1 MPLPPTVSRK
11 VSSASQSQP
20 QQQQKNSAIV
30 GVESSS
36 SELGIASSS
45 YTNSSTIA
53 SVSSTSSHQDHDS
66 GVVISS
72 TWMNEQQQQTNSKPL
87 LMVNRANIHKSVSS
101 SALSPNFTTN
111 INSSSSSTLSKDN
124 SKELDISSSSS
135 DAYVVTN
142 SKNHQ
147 PSMSSDSLKTHHS
160 INTIANNLTNN
171 LLLSNPS
178 PVLPSSSTNTATIK
192 NTLSLPNTTSRNLPP
207 TPTTSLLQQHHQPKS
222 FNQPQQTIN
231 TNTWAED
238 TNKRR
243 PSVRPLPSTVTRN
256 PTISTPAT
264 SYSVTTSQNSTLQ
277 PNLTSTNT
285 VLNKT
290 TTNTTSNNPSIIIPP
305 LFQPYG
311 VNSITTQNIFA
322 GDSLPQVV
330 SDVTKPPSSII
341 SSKTPTPSHHSS
353 PTIYSNRNFSQ
364 NSFSSASNQNAV
376 KLSPKQSNEDQS
388 VSVAKLPTK
397 SLPSTP
403 TNRSDNI
410 TKDDSKYST
419 PPSSSSS
426 FKKLSSSP
434 KTHHRKATTFTSSP
448 ILSSNEDVTMENSKN
463 SESSHNNSSNVGG
476 DAQEALA
483 IERFLRNYIFDI
495 IGDTKFIS
503 LASVVKWMTLETFYE
518 VLTSWCVIN
527 LNSKRT
533 FIKQNRFFII
543 EELNRHRTELYS
555 HLENRKN
562 FSILYHSIKKN
573 FDIIMQQLNTGSDNI
588 TTSVKKDMVQVLFSL
603 MKIDELATQ
612 NMKISIQSSENISP
626 AMTTIPISSQSK
638 QLEFSSKL
646 NTPLVF
652 EDDSEVVNEHLQ
664 KATPQ
669 KQILYEKLSS
679 VIETF
684 EKKKENIETKIVD
697 KTEKVVTTLGSSVRA
712 TIEVGQDKLKSFV
725 ETANSLKEQT
735 KMTSTKP
742 EKIKIVDKTFR
753 REKVLSGYFSAVGT
767 NHNDHAPKVIPPPR
781 RKKNI
786 VTADFAKYSFL
797 LEFADNFI
805 SLPLF
810 KPPTKEDQK
819 LEEEQTPKTSNNNGS
834 IDFDNDNQKVISKI
848 NNIDM
853 LSKKFKNTLLYSTV
867 STTAIS
873 SLANSLTAIDINQNK
888 MSNHINQ
895 FCDEILNEITKSLS
909 TTQQKDILNKHLK
922 LMDPKFQ
929 KKFKLLRSFITFL
942 CRNKTFSTASVSNK
956 KSKDQDNLTFN
967 GQEAVTILSNVIV
980 KKVVKSRHKTI
991 TNVGD
996 QVTRESL
1003 AASITGI
1010 EPEAVRNQ
1018 ALNFLQEFL
1027 DDQIIKQTFPRVK
1040 NKTAQINDDP
1050 TYMYAFCEDH
1060 MLYNLVNQEREM
1072 EDQLEETENEI
1083 NTLLELITAPFPPL
1097 ISSTSQT
1104 ITPNQTY
1111 VLFKYR
1117 RILCKE
1123 PKFLL
1128 MLLRSVDWKGDYKT
1142 GEEILEL
1149 IIKHLKDNPVNQFS
1163 PLHKV
1168 TTVHVLFLLYE
1179 TIISSKVDLESVQ
1192 IFATEILKRRSLT
1205 EIELFLPQ
1213 LFYSL
1218 GSTKF
1223 SKYLSEFLLEACEK
1237 SDFIFNKLN
1246 WMLTSMLNS
1255 STIFSTEKTLN
1266 IKANQVYKQLHFK
1279 MIQKCNS
1286 SSEGKYNLNQFIR
1299 QQKLVDNM
1307 LVIGE
1312 YIKFRL
1318 GKELGVS
1325 RPQKIQHLKS
1335 LLAAQK
1341 LPYLLNLHNISMS
1354 NIDEFIS
1361 NCQSVETI
1369 QVDKTLSPR
1378 FVKEIQDVAKLVSE
1392 ESKLKFIDFL
1402 VEKEKDFHEWNNEVF
1417 PVDTIPCLA
1426 IEEHFSNIN
1435 DAIQISGFV
1444 PDDGYIFKSAQEPV
1458 CFPLSLRTL
1467 SNENAA
1473 EFKLIFKQGDDLR
1486 QDEYILNL
1494 FSLMNRILKQ
1504 NGINLEII
1512 TYHCVSTGQSPTN
1525 SGCVEMVSQSNAVSA
1540 ILAKYKTIFN
1550 FLRDTSLKKQKD
1562 SIPSQNTN
1570 SVDFYT
1576 FLEKPDDSET
1586 QLIEYH
1592 PSPVGDVNTLLFD
1605 EKVHRYIRSLA
1616 GYSILTYLLAI
1627 GDRHLDNLLLKESG
1641 ELFHIDF
1648 GFVLGEDP
1656 KPYLGTPPM
1665 RISREMV
1672 ADFSEEH
1679 LASFRMYCC
1688 QTFKVLRK
1696 YATLIIFMLL
1706 WISTTNMT
1714 IKEQGSIT
1722 RIDKLGLSSSTSGNN
1737 VPHVIHNPLKQFNL
1751 KNVMTIQNNFRLD
1764 LHEDELDDFVCKLID
1779 QSLNMLG
1786 PKVNEEIHKIA
1797 MKLRE

>member
-1 MPLPPTVSRK
+1 MPLPPTLPRK
-11 VSSASQSQP
+11 VSSASSSQP
-20 QQQQKNSAIV
+20 PQPTPSTQPKTNPGMMLAESSLPSSV
-30 GVESSS
+30 GSHHVHSS
-36 SELGIASSS
+36 SELGNTSLTASS
-45 YTNSSTIA
+45 TATKSTA
-53 SVSSTSSHQDHDS
+53 HHSTSTVSNCVSNTLLQPPHHDS
-66 GVVISS
+66 GMVISS
-72 TWMNEQQQQTNSKPL
+72 TWMQEQQQNSKPL
-87 LMVNRANIHKSVSS
+87 LVVNRSNIHKSTSS
-101 SALSPNFTTN
+101 ITLPSPSFTTTTD
-111 INSSSSSTLSKDN
+111 SSKDN
-124 SKELDISSSSS
+124 LAKESNSSFSDVPSKTHHHHS
-135 DAYVVTN
+135 T
-142 SKNHQ
+142 
-147 PSMSSDSLKTHHS
+147 DSLKINNNAHH
-160 INTIANNLTNN
+160 LTNN
-171 LLLSNPS
+171 LLLTNQPA
-178 PVLPSSSTNTATIK
+178 LPSSMETVKTTLSSTNNA
-192 NTLSLPNTTSRNLPP
+192 NSRNLPP
-207 TPTTSLLQQHHQPKS
+207 IPNTSLHSQLKQQPSSQSQQIVNTTS
-222 FNQPQQTIN
+222 
-231 TNTWAED
+231 ED

-243 PSVRPLPSTVTRN
+243 PSVRPLPSTVTRTTNSATPTIPTFQNSALQTNFASNNVNKTN
-256 PTISTPAT
+256 PTSVNKPST
-264 SYSVTTSQNSTLQ
+264 
-277 PNLTSTNT
+277 
-285 VLNKT
+285 
-290 TTNTTSNNPSIIIPP
+290 IIPP

-311 VNSITTQNIFA
+311 VNNITTQNIFA
-322 GDSLPQVV
+322 GDSLSQVG
-330 SDVTKPPSSII
+330 SDITKPSSSTV
-341 SSKTPTPSHHSS
+341 SSKNPTPTHQSS
-353 PTIYSNRNFSQ
+353 PTIYSNRNVVQ
-364 NSFSSASNQNAV
+364 NSFSPASNPNTV
-376 KLSPKQSNEDQS
+376 KLSPKQSNDEQNI
-388 VSVAKLPTK
+388 AKLPTK

-403 TNRSDNI
+403 TNRSEND
-410 TKDDSKYST
+410 TKDDNRYST
-419 PPSSSSS
+419 PPSSSTS
-426 FKKLSSSP
+426 FKKPSSNSP
-434 KTHHRKATTFTSSP
+434 RKHHRKATTFTSSP
-448 ILSSNEDVTMENSKN
+448 LLSSNGDINT
-463 SESSHNNSSNVGG
+463 ESSNTDNTNNSPNIGG

-483 IERFLRNYIFDI
+483 IEKFLRNYIFDI
-495 IGDTKFIS
+495 IGDTKFTS

-527 LNSKRT
+527 LNSKREFT
-533 FIKQNRFFII
+533 KQNRFFII
-543 EELNRHRTELYS
+543 EELNRHRNEVYC

-562 FSILYHSIKKN
+562 CSILYHSIKKN
-573 FDIIMQQLNTGSDNI
+573 LEIIMQQLNTGSDTI
-588 TTSVKKDMVQVLFSL
+588 STSIKKDMVQVIFSL
-603 MKIDELATQ
+603 MKIDELTAQ
-612 NMKISIQSSENISP
+612 NTEMKISIQSSANVLSE
-626 AMTTIPISSQSK
+626 MTTNAISNQSK
-638 QLEFSSKL
+638 QESSSKL
-646 NTPLVF
+646 NTPLIF
-652 EDDSEVVNEHLQ
+652 EDDSEIVNEHLQ
-664 KATPQ
+664 KPPQ
-669 KQILYEKLSS
+669 KLMLSEKLSS
-679 VIETF
+679 VMETF

-697 KTEKVVTTLGSSVRA
+697 KTEKVVTTLGSSLRA

-735 KMTSTKP
+735 KMSSTKP
-742 EKIKIVDKTFR
+742 EKIKIVDKSFR

-767 NHNDHAPKVIPPPR
+767 SSNEHAPKVIPPPR
-781 RKKNI
+781 RKKNV
-786 VTADFAKYSFL
+786 VTAEFAKHSFL

-805 SLPLF
+805 SLPVY
-810 KPPTKEDQK
+810 KPPRKEEKIEVQG
-819 LEEEQTPKTSNNNGS
+819 ETPRTSNNGS
-834 IDFDNDNQKVISKI
+834 IDFDNDGINQKVISKI
-848 NNIDM
+848 NVIDM

-873 SLANSLTAIDINQNK
+873 SLANSLTTIDISQNK
-888 MSNHINQ
+888 MTDCINQ

-942 CRNKTFSTASVSNK
+942 CRNKTFSTAPVSNK
-956 KSKDQDNLTFN
+956 KSKDQENLIFN

-980 KKVVKSRHKTI
+980 KKVVKSRRKTI
-991 TNVGD
+991 INEGD

-1018 ALNFLQEFL
+1018 AMNFLQEFL
-1027 DDQIIKQTFPRVK
+1027 DDDIIKQTFPRMK
-1040 NKTAQINDDP
+1040 NKTAQIRDDP

-1097 ISSTSQT
+1097 LPSSTQS
-1104 ITPNQTY
+1104 ITPTQTY

-1128 MLLRSVDWKGDYKT
+1128 LLLRSVNWKGDYKT

-1149 IIKHLKDNPVNQFS
+1149 IIKHLKDTPINQFS

-1168 TTVHVLFLLYE
+1168 TTVHVLFLMYE

-1192 IFATEILKRRSLT
+1192 IFATETLKRRSLT

-1223 SKYLSEFLLEACEK
+1223 NKYLSEFLLEACEK
-1237 SDFIFNKLN
+1237 SDYVFNKLN

-1318 GKELGVS
+1318 GKELGVP

-1354 NIDEFIS
+1354 NIEEFIA
-1361 NCQSVETI
+1361 NCQSSDTI
-1369 QVDKTLSPR
+1369 QVDKPISPQLL
-1378 FVKEIQDVAKLVSE
+1378 KEMQDVAKFVSE
-1392 ESKLKFIDFL
+1392 DSKLKFIDFL

-1417 PVDTIPCLA
+1417 PIDTVPCLA

-1435 DAIQISGFV
+1435 EAIQISGFV

-1458 CFPLSLRTL
+1458 CFPFSLRTL

-1512 TYHCVSTGQSPTN
+1512 TYHCVSTSQSPTN
-1525 SGCVEMVSQSNAVSA
+1525 SGFVEMVSQSNAVSA
-1540 ILAKYKTIFN
+1540 VLAKYKTIFN
-1550 FLRDTSLKKQKD
+1550 FLRDTSLKKQKPQE
-1562 SIPSQNTN
+1562 SSSNQGAN

-1672 ADFSEEH
+1672 ADFSDEH
-1679 LASFRMYCC
+1679 LSAFRMYCC

-1696 YATLIIFMLL
+1696 YASLIIFMLL

-1722 RIDKLGLSSSTSGNN
+1722 RIDKLGLTVGTGNN

-1751 KNVMTIQNNFRLD
+1751 KNVTTIQTNFRLD